1 MANPGDFAYTVKQQ
15 ADIVRIVGDYVK
27 LKKAGAQNYSGLC
40 PFHGEKTASFSVHA
54 TRQFFHCFGCGVS
67 GDVFS
72 FVQKIENITFPEAV
86 RLVAQK
92 LGIPLP
98 KASYATPGEAK
109 EARLRAQL
117 LEVHERAG
125 AFFQECLRRPEG
137 ARAREYLAGRGM
149 DEKTIAEFRVG
160 YAPDSGFLLRD
171 RLRGEFGEE
180 VLRESGL
187 FSWKQEDSRQPSAVS
202 RQQTQI
208 PRFSGVK
215 NGDGGGAASEQ
226 QVPPG
231 LAPDRND
238 NPGNGGTVGSNAG
251 GGGAS
256 SGDAEVP
263 RFAQD
268 DKTVGGAATADREQT
283 INNRFAPA
291 PSTSSGQALSGAKG
305 PTAAA
310 MYSKF
315 RNRVM
320 FPIAS
325 EAGKVIAFTGR
336 TLSTDE
342 KAGPKYLNSPE
353 TAIYSKGRVLFNLDL
368 AKEWVR
374 KFDYAILVEGQM
386 DCISVYAAGFHNVIA
401 SSGTAFTE
409 LQAKL
414 LGRFSK
420 NVVVNFDPDTAG
432 AKATER
438 TLGLLVEEEFQIKVL
453 TLEQGF
459 DPDLYIRRKGK
470 EVYAAALKNSQKYF
484 DYLIER
490 ARTQFPVRS
499 AEGKDKAV
507 NYLLPHIQRVPSR
520 IVRDE
525 LAQEI
530 AQKLAIDSAVLRQE
544 LRHVA
549 TTRSAATVKAPA
561 EAQVTDAER
570 ILIRALASA
579 RQMQPGEHLSARDG
593 AEEEFD
599 PARQAQFALEN
610 EELHRGLATESLAES
625 LLNAGPEMA
634 DVMEVP
640 RSEADRRLLASILL
654 KEDEELTAERLE
666 GAVRALRRIHLRR
679 RLEQV
684 QRELQSSRGRE
695 PGQLQVL
702 LEEKV
707 RLKRA
712 LMDPGLS
719 EGGSLPAA

>member
-15 ADIVRIVGDYVK
+15 ADIVRIIGDYIK

-54 TRQFFHCFGCGVS
+54 TRQFYHCFGCGES
-67 GDVFS
+67 GDVFN
-72 FVQKIENITFPEAV
+72 FIQKIENITFPESV
-86 RLVAQK
+86 RMVAQK

-98 KASYATPGEAK
+98 KAAYSTPGEAK
-109 EARLRAQL
+109 EARLRGQL
-117 LEVHERAG
+117 LDVHERAV

-137 ARAREYLAGRGM
+137 ARAREYLAGRGLDQEM
-149 DEKTIAEFRVG
+149 IAKFRIG

-171 RLRGEFGEE
+171 RLKGEFSEE

-187 FSWKQEDSRQPSAVS
+187 FSWKQEDSSQPLAVS
-202 RQQTQI
+202 RQQEQI
-208 PRFSGVK
+208 P
-215 NGDGGGAASEQ
+215 
-226 QVPPG
+226 PG
-231 LAPDRND
+231 PAPGRND
-238 NPGNGGTVGSNAG
+238 NPDDELGSPTTNDQRPTT
-251 GGGAS
+251 S
-256 SGDAEVP
+256 
-263 RFAQD
+263 
-268 DKTVGGAATADREQT
+268 
-283 INNRFAPA
+283 APV
-291 PSTSSGQALSGAKG
+291 
-305 PTAAA
+305 AA

-336 TLSTDE
+336 TLAADE
-342 KAGPKYLNSPE
+342 KSGPKYLNSPE
-353 TAIYSKGRVLFNLDL
+353 TAIYSKGKVLFNLDL
-368 AKEWVR
+368 AKEWVK

-420 NVVVNFDPDTAG
+420 NAVVNFDPDTAG

-438 TLGLLVEEEFQIKVL
+438 TLGLLVEEEFTIKVL

-470 EVYAAALKNSQKYF
+470 EAYGAALKSSQKYF

-490 ARTQFPVRS
+490 ARSQFPVRS
-499 AEGKDKAV
+499 AEGKKNAV

-530 AQKLAIDSAVLRQE
+530 AQKLGIDSAVLRQE
-544 LRHVA
+544 LRHAAGTRA
-549 TTRSAATVKAPA
+549 TSAVKATA
-561 EAQVTDAER
+561 EAQVTDAEKV
-570 ILIRALASA
+570 LIRALASA
-579 RQMQPGEHLSARDG
+579 RQMQPGEEHLSARDG

-599 PARQAQFALEN
+599 PARQARFVLQN
-610 EELHRGLATESLAES
+610 EALHRGLATESLAES
-625 LLNAGPEMA
+625 LLNESRLNVGGEFAA
-634 DVMEVP
+634 VLEVP
-640 RSEADRRLLASILL
+640 TTETDRRMLALILL
-654 KEDEELTAERLE
+654 KEDEELTAEVLE
-666 GAVRALRRIHLRR
+666 AAVRALRRIHLRR
-679 RLEQV
+679 RQEEV
-684 QRELQSSRGRE
+684 QQELKKPGLAADNERLRELLTE
-695 PGQLQVL
+695 
-702 LEEKV
+702 LE
-707 RLKRA
+707 RISRA
-712 LMDPGLS
+712 LRDPSLAEEGLKT
-719 EGGSLPAA
+719 AAKKKSA